1 MSSLTIAQI
10 RAAQTNDLTALSAV
24 IADME
29 ARISRLASQAAR
41 RLDGDHR
48 EDFAQDAREAL
59 FLALPRAEGDDV
71 DRIVGFLYSSMQDAL
86 KDKVRAARYV
96 GVDKDAVKVF
106 MSVLEDAE
114 GDPYKAERLAQTL
127 PDKGVRLSADRANA
141 ARLAWQGAV
150 SIDKGNDDETAS
162 LADTLAAPQ
171 DETPQVRPKV
181 GRGAVLEALSV
192 LERHVSVPRD
202 ADTREALFK
211 ALDAMQTGFVTPD
224 QADTVADCV
233 RVPADPQTRRYVLD
247 AVAILHSAASTAD
260 DGDLVEELRDVS
272 DDRRDERAAKISV
285 VAQVLDEMGARGPM
299 QRDALVLSFGIGG
312 VKCYGTGDAGD
323 LDGMAA
329 EMGTTYA
336 KAQLART
343 KGLKSFAK
351 RFIAKVARTEAEAV
365 ALSESASANLSR
377 GGRK

>member
-1 MSSLTIAQI
+1 MSLTIAQV
-10 RAAQTNDLTALSAV
+10 RAAQANDTFGIAAVLTE
-24 IADME
+24 ME
-29 ARISRLASQAAR
+29 ERISRLASQAAR
-41 RLDGDHR
+41 RLNDSGSYR

-71 DRIVGFLYSSMQDAL
+71 DRVIGFLYSSMADAL

-114 GDPYKAERLAQTL
+114 GDPYKAEQLAQTV
-127 PDKGVRLSADRANA
+127 PPKGLRLSADRANA

-150 SIDKGNDDETAS
+150 SIDKESDDDAS
-162 LADTLAAPQ
+162 IADTLAVV

-202 ADTREALFK
+202 ADTREALLK

-224 QADTVADCV
+224 QADTMADCV
-233 RVPADPQTRRYVLD
+233 RVPANPQTRRYVLD

-272 DDRRDERAAKISV
+272 DERRDERAARIGTIRT
-285 VAQVLDEMGARGPM
+285 ALDKMGAQ
-299 QRDALVLSFGIGG
+299 QRDILAHSFGIGG
-312 VKCYGTGDAGD
+312 VEEFGWGDGCDLTG
-323 LDGMAA
+323 LA
-329 EMGTTYA
+329 ERLGTTYGNA
-336 KAQLART
+336 KKQRSAA
-343 KGLKSFAK
+343 KVSFAK
-351 RFIAKVARTEAEAV
+351 YYIALAAATEDEALALAEA
-365 ALSESASANLSR
+365 ATEMR
-377 GGRK
+377 KPGGRK